1 MANLPENF
9 DVRHLSPLDLIQLML
24 TTSRELDEA
33 QQELRK
39 AGIQEAT
46 TANDYRKAA
55 ATSMLSLA
63 GMNAPDGKRLA
74 VAEKEAR
81 AELAVGDL
89 HLKKDLAEVWH
100 RAMQESVRNKRQQ
113 LSALQSISG
122 AVRAEAELL
131 RTGPQMEP

>member
-1 MANLPENF
+1 MTNLPENF
-9 DVRHLSPLDLIQLML
+9 DVRHLSPQDLIQLML
-24 TTSRELDEA
+24 ATSRELDEA
-33 QQELRK
+33 QQQLRN

-46 TANDYRKAA
+46 TANDYRKAE
-55 ATSMLSLA
+55 ATAMLSLA

-89 HLKKDLAEVWH
+89 HLKKDLSEVWH

-113 LSALQSISG
+113 LSALQSIAN
-122 AVRAEAELL
+122 AVRSEAELL
-131 RTGPQMEP
+131 RTGPPMEP